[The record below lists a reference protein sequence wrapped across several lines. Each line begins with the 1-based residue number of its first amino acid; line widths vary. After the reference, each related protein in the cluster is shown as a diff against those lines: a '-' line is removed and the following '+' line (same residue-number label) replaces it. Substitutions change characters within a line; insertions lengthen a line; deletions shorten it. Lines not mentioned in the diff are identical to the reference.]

1 MILKNLE
8 KYNIILASKSPRRKQ
23 LLEELGIDFKVFVI
37 ESIPEDY
44 PIGLEKNKIPVYLA
58 EQKANAYLNYLKE
71 NTLLVTADTIVWQND
86 KVLGKPK
93 NREEAFEIVKQLS
106 GNIHQVI
113 TGVCILTNKKQ
124 TSFYSSTDV
133 HFVEL
138 TDEEIYYYID
148 KCKPFDKAGA
158 YGIQELIGHIG
169 VDRIDGSYFNV
180 MGLPIQKLYQELKK
194 F

>member
-124 TSFYSSTDV
+124 TSIIRGNRSG
-133 HFVEL
+133 L
-138 TDEEIYYYID
+138 IEISKLLFILQLMYI
-148 KCKPFDKAGA
+148 
-158 YGIQELIGHIG
+158 LL
-169 VDRIDGSYFNV
+169 N
-180 MGLPIQKLYQELKK
+180 
-194 F
+194 